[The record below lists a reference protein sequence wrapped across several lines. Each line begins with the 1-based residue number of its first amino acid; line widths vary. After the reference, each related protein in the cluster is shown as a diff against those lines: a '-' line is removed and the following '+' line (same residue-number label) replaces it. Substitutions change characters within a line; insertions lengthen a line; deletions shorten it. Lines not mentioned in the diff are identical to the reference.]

1 MEKGILI
8 EMMKIAVLCG
18 GISPE
23 RDVSLSTGSQVAMA
37 LRKEGNSVALID
49 SAADYPDDF
58 GSLFTSEIDGTPFGI
73 GESAPD
79 LSELL
84 RRGGY
89 FGKNVVNILRSA
101 EIVFNAMH
109 GAAGEDGTLQAAL
122 DLMGIRYTGSASKG
136 CAMSMDKTVTKRLLA
151 SVKNV
156 RMPRGIHVMREEYAS
171 DPEGTIDNALNEIG
185 LPLVVKPACG
195 GSSVGVSIVTDAK
208 GLKDAF
214 ELSLSYEPKAVVE
227 EFVDG
232 REFSCGVLGD
242 RALPPIEIKPKSGFY
257 DYRNKYQQGLT
268 EEICPADITKAAS
281 DEMKLAA
288 LTVHRE
294 LGLSAYSRTDFRMT
308 AEGVIYA
315 LEANT
320 LPGMTAMSLI
330 PQEAAAVGIGFGEL
344 CEMIIAESLKK
355 YDKA

>member
-1 MEKGILI
+1 
-8 EMMKIAVLCG
+8 MKIAVLCG

-37 LRKEGNSVALID
+37 LKKKGHSVALID
-49 SAADYPDDF
+49 SAADYPDGFDA
-58 GSLFTSEIDGTPFGI
+58 LFTAEARGAGTGI

-79 LSELL
+79 ISSLL
-84 RRGGY
+84 TRGGY
-89 FGKNVVNILRSA
+89 FGKNVVEILKSA
-101 EIVFNAMH
+101 DIVFNAMH
-109 GAAGEDGTLQAAL
+109 GAAGEDGTLQASL
-122 DLMGIRYTGSASKG
+122 DLMGIKYTGSGAKG
-136 CAMSMDKTVTKRLLA
+136 CSVSMDKTVTKRMLA
-151 SVKNV
+151 PVKNV
-156 RMPRGIHVMREEYAS
+156 RMPRGIHVMRDEFGL
-171 DPEGTIDNALNEIG
+171 DPQNTLKTVITEVG

-195 GSSVGVSIVTDAK
+195 GSSVGVSIVNDAAE
-208 GLKDAF
+208 LKKAF

-242 RALPPIEIKPKSGFY
+242 TALPPIEIKPRSGFY

-268 EEICPADITKAAS
+268 EEICPAHISERAAN
-281 DEMKLAA
+281 EMKLAA

-308 AEGVIYA
+308 SDGVIYA

-344 CEMIIAESLKK
+344 CETIIAESLKK